1 MPKMGE
7 AQPQASREDLKK
19 MGEAQPQASREDPKK
34 MGEEATVPDL
44 TTLPRLMQRNA
55 KELGDRPAIREKDR
69 GIWQTWTWK
78 QYQDQVRDLA
88 LGLAALGFHRS
99 DRLSVIGDNR
109 PRLYWAQVAAQCLG
123 GVPVPVYQDSI
134 AKELAFVWN
143 HAECAVIVAEDQ
155 EQVDKVMALKAELP
169 ALRLVVYDDPRGMTH
184 YKHDWLRSYQSVQEL
199 GREFSAKNPGYFEA
213 EIDKGKPEDVAII
226 CYTSG
231 TTGNPKGVMLTHANA
246 LALADAFRQADDVR
260 PEDDALAYL
269 PMAWAGDA
277 AYTLF
282 LSLVVG
288 FCANCPESP
297 ETVQRD
303 LRELGPTTV
312 LAPPRIWENMLTS
325 VQVKAADAPALK
337 RWVFERFR
345 GAAERAE
352 ILRADGKP
360 VPMSLRLA
368 CMLGNVLVYTPIRDQ
383 LGLRRAKWALTGGAP
398 LGPDTFRFFRSIGVN
413 LKQVYGSTETTG
425 LVSLQPSAEANP
437 TTAGR
442 PCPGIEV
449 KIAERG
455 EVLVKGAGVFCG
467 YLKNDEATR
476 EVIDPEGWFHTG
488 DAGFIDPRGHL
499 VIIDRAKDVGSLAD
513 GSPFAPQFV
522 ENKLKFSP
530 YIREAVAFGDQK
542 PFVVAMIAIDMN
554 TVGNWAER
562 RSLAYTSYMDLS
574 QKPEVRELI
583 AEEIRKGNETLP
595 DAAKI
600 RRFLLLTKDLEADDA
615 EMTRTR
621 KVRRRFVAEKYAS
634 VIDAFY
640 SGASEVELTTTIT
653 YEDGRQASIQS
664 RARIEYV
671 EGAPAH
677 V

>member
-1 MPKMGE
+1 MEGPVTESTLARLLQKN
-7 AQPQASREDLKK
+7 ARDL
-19 MGEAQPQASREDPKK
+19 S
-34 MGEEATVPDL
+34 
-44 TTLPRLMQRNA
+44 
-55 KELGDRPAIREKDR
+55 DRPAIREKDR
-69 GIWQTWTWK
+69 GIWQTWTWR
-78 QYQDQVRDLA
+78 QYHDEVRDFA
-88 LGLAALGFHRS
+88 LGLAALGFKRGG
-99 DRLSVIGDNR
+99 RLSVIGDNR
-109 PRLYWAQVAAQCLG
+109 PRLYWAQVAALSLG

-134 AKELAFVWN
+134 AKELAFVWS
-143 HAECAVIVAEDQ
+143 HAECSVIVAEDQ
-155 EQVDKVMALKAELP
+155 EQVDKVLGLKDQLP
-169 ALRLVVYDDPRGMTH
+169 ALRLVIYDDPRGMLH
-184 YKHDWLRSYQSVQEL
+184 YKHDWLRSYQSVQAL
-199 GREFSAKNPGYFEA
+199 GREFAAKNPVYFEA
-213 EIDKGKPEDVAII
+213 EIEKGKPGDVAII

-231 TTGNPKGVMLTHANA
+231 TTGNPKGVMLTHSNAIA
-246 LALADAFRQADDVR
+246 LAESFRKADDVR

-312 LAPPRIWENMLTS
+312 LAPPRIWENMLTA
-325 VQVKAADAPALK
+325 VQVKAADAPAVK
-337 RWVFERFR
+337 RWIFEHFLS
-345 GAAERAE
+345 AAERAE

-360 VPMSLRLA
+360 VPVSLRLA
-368 CMLGNVLVYTPIRDQ
+368 CMIGNVLVYTPIRDQ

-449 KIAERG
+449 KIADRG
-455 EVLVKGAGVFCG
+455 EVLVRGPVIFKG

-476 EVIDPEGWFHTG
+476 EVIDAEGWFRTG
-488 DAGFIDPRGHL
+488 DAGFVDPRGHL
-499 VIIDRAKDVGSLAD
+499 VIIDRAKDVGALQD
-513 GSPFAPQFV
+513 GTPFAPQFI

-530 YIREAVAFGDQK
+530 FIREAVAFGNDRA
-542 PFVVAMIAIDMN
+542 FVTAMIAIDLN

-562 RSLAYTSYMDLS
+562 RGIPYTSYADLS
-574 QKPEVRELI
+574 QKPEVCEVIR
-583 AEEIRKGNETLP
+583 EEIRKGNETLP
-595 DAAKI
+595 ESTRI

-621 KVRRRFVAEKYAS
+621 KVRRRFVAEKYAP

-640 SGASEVELTTTIT
+640 SGGHAVELEAAIT
-653 YEDGRQASIQS
+653 YEDGRQGVMKS
-664 RARIEYV
+664 RVQV
-671 EGAPAH
+671 EDVDAPA
-677 V
+677 VARV

>member
-1 MPKMGE
+1 M
-7 AQPQASREDLKK
+7 S
-19 MGEAQPQASREDPKK
+19 
-34 MGEEATVPDL
+34 EAT
-44 TTLPRLMQRNA
+44 TLARMLRRNA
-55 KELGDRPAIREKDR
+55 RDLRDRPAIREKDR
-69 GIWQTWTWK
+69 GIWQTWTWG
-78 QYQDQVRDLA
+78 QYYEQVRDFA
-88 LGLAALGFHRS
+88 LGLVALGFKRGE
-99 DRLSVIGDNR
+99 RLSVIGDNR

-143 HAECAVIVAEDQ
+143 HAECSVIVAEDQ
-155 EQVDKVMALKAELP
+155 EQVDKVLGLRDQLP
-169 ALRLVVYDDPRGMTH
+169 ALRLVVYDDPRGLVH
-184 YKHDWLRSYQSVQEL
+184 YKHEWLRSYQEVQEL
-199 GREFSAKNPGYFEA
+199 GRAFAARHPHDFEA
-213 EIDKGKPEDVAII
+213 EIEKGKPEDVAII

-231 TTGNPKGVMLTHANA
+231 TTGNPKGVMLTNANA
-246 LALADAFRQADDVR
+246 IGIADAFRRAEDVR
-260 PEDDALAYL
+260 ADDDALAYL

-288 FCANCPESP
+288 FCSNCPESP

-312 LAPPRIWENMLTS
+312 LAPPRIWENMLTG

-345 GAAERAE
+345 AAAERAE
-352 ILRADGKP
+352 IRRSDGKP
-360 VPMSLRLA
+360 IPLGLRLA

-383 LGLRRAKWALTGGAP
+383 LGLRRARWALTGGAP

-449 KIAERG
+449 KIADRG
-455 EVLVKGAGVFCG
+455 EVLVRGPVIFKG
-467 YLKNDEATR
+467 YLKNEEATR
-476 EVIDPEGWFHTG
+476 EVIDPEGWFRTG

-499 VIIDRAKDVGSLAD
+499 VIIDRAKDVGALRD
-513 GSPFAPQFV
+513 GTPFAPQFI

-530 YIREAVAFGDQK
+530 FIREAVAFGNEY
-542 PFVVAMIAIDMN
+542 PFVSAMVAIDLN

-562 RSLAYTSYMDLS
+562 RGIPYTSYMDLS
-574 QKPEVRELI
+574 QKPEVCDLI
-583 AEEIRKGNETLP
+583 REEIRKGNETLP
-595 DAAKI
+595 ASTRI

-621 KVRRRFVAEKYAS
+621 KVRRKFVAEKYAS

-640 SGASEVELTTTIT
+640 AGGHAVELEASIT
-653 YEDGRQASIQS
+653 YEDGRTAIMKSHV
-664 RARIEYV
+664 RVEDVEAETTARV
-671 EGAPAH
+671 
-677 V
+677 